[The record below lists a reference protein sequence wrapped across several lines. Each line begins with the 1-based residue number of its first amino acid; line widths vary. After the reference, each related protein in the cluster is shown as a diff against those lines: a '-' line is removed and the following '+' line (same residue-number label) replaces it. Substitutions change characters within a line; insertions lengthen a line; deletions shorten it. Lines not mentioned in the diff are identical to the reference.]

1 LRKDLS
7 VEEIEAE
14 VNLLEKLE
22 KLNEF
27 TTQTFETEL
36 KSLEEITF
44 TKVSGNLFY
53 NPLKI

>member
-1 LRKDLS
+1 MS